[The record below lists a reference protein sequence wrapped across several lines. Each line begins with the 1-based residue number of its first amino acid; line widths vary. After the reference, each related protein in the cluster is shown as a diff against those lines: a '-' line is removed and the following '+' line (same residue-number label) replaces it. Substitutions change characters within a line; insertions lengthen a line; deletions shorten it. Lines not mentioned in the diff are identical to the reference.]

1 LDPAVS
7 RSDPALAPAPAA
19 PTSALTSALT
29 VLGAVDLDGR
39 PTALRAEGG
48 TIVDVG
54 PHVAAHPGDEVLDAD
69 GSLLL
74 PGLVNGHT
82 HAAMTL
88 LRGTGDGLPL
98 MRWLRERIWP
108 AEARLTEDDVY
119 WGTRLACLEMVRS
132 GTTHLVDMYWHGA
145 AAARAAADA
154 GLRITASAVL
164 LDGGDDASDEPGAA
178 ARTAELVARAVDSLD
193 ELASLGP
200 LVRPALGPHAVY
212 TVGERSL
219 RRVGELAT
227 DRAVPVHIHLSETR
241 DEVEGCLDRHGVRPA
256 VLLDR
261 CGVLGP
267 ATIAAHGCWL
277 DADELALVAERGAT
291 VVTNPVSNCKLAVGR
306 SFPLPEA
313 RTTGVALGL
322 GTDGAASNDG
332 LDLLADAKVLALLQK
347 HDAGDP
353 GALTAAEALE
363 LATGTRSPAL
373 GGRGLVVGAP
383 CDVVL
388 VDLDA
393 PQLVGGTDLAT
404 TLVYA
409 GSGAVVDTVV
419 VAGRVVMRHRAVPGA
434 AEVVARAREHA
445 TRLRA

>member
-1 LDPAVS
+1 VNA
-7 RSDPALAPAPAA
+7 ATAAGLA
-19 PTSALTSALT
+19 
-29 VLGAVDLDGR
+29 VLGAVDLAGA
-39 PTALRAEGG
+39 PIALRAEGG
-48 TIVDVG
+48 TIVAVG
-54 PHVAAHPGDEVLDAD
+54 PHVVAQAGDDVLDA
-69 GSLLL
+69 GGALLL

-108 AEARLTEDDVY
+108 AEARLGADDVY

-132 GTTHLVDMYWHGA
+132 GTTHFVDMYWHGE

-164 LDGGDDASDEPGAA
+164 LDGGDDDEPGAA
-178 ARTAELVARAVDSLD
+178 TRTADLVARAADSLD
-193 ELASLGP
+193 ELATLGP

-219 RRVGELAT
+219 RRVGELAA

-241 DEVEGCLDRHGVRPA
+241 DEVDGCLDRHGVRPA

-277 DADELALVAERGAT
+277 DDDELELVAARGAT

-306 SFPLPEA
+306 AFPLPRA
-313 RTTGVALGL
+313 RAAGVACGL

-353 GALTAAEALE
+353 AALTAAEALE
-363 LATGTRSPAL
+363 LATGARSPVL
-373 GGRGLVVGAP
+373 GGRGLVAGAP
-383 CDVVL
+383 CDLVL

-419 VAGRVVMRHRAVPGA
+419 VAGRVVMRHRDVPGA